1 MVVKTCNPIKQKF
14 LELEYDDI
22 RWVIGKDM
30 DHCPVFHHD
39 QEVPGNRKHEK
50 FDERL
55 DKRCDLQKYF
65 FLG

>member
-39 QEVPGNRKHEK
+39 QEVGESKT
-50 FDERL
+50 
-55 DKRCDLQKYF
+55 
-65 FLG
+65 